1 MKSYSTVLSSASA
14 EIVIEKSRFIGHS
27 FHVEDIEETE
37 NIIKDV
43 KKKYYDATH
52 NCFAYIMGE
61 DMSIAKANDDGEPSS
76 TAGAPMLELLKKLNL
91 TNTLVM
97 ATRYF
102 GGIKLGASGLIRA
115 YAKTAKISL
124 EANSIVNKDVFNR
137 IILEID
143 YSLIGR
149 IQKFLENNQIIHEP
163 GWPGSWLGG
172 CLSDRDHEDFDQ
184 GVEQQ
189 FKVPFYGV
197 HCGHQCPEPSEPKT
211 TSPTRV

>member
-14 EIVIEKSRFIGHS
+14 EIVIEKSRFIGQS
-27 FHVEDIEETE
+27 FHVEDLEETE
-37 NIIKDV
+37 NIIKEV

-52 NCFAYIMGE
+52 NCFAYIIGE
-61 DMSIAKANDDGEPSS
+61 DMSIAKASDDGEPSS
-76 TAGAPMLELLKKLNL
+76 TAGVPMLELLKKLNL

-149 IQKFLENNQIIHEP
+149 IQKFLENNQIIHDAPIFTEK
-163 GWPGSWLGG
+163 
-172 CLSDRDHEDFDQ
+172 
-184 GVEQQ
+184 VELNIYAKDEKIEGLQKDLLDITNANCKLVIGDKLYLN
-189 FKVPFYGV
+189 FVDGKYL
-197 HCGHQCPEPSEPKT
+197 KN
-211 TSPTRV
+211 

>member
-14 EIVIEKSRFIGHS
+14 EIVIEKSRFIGQS
-27 FHVEDIEETE
+27 FHVEDLEETE
-37 NIIKDV
+37 NIIKEV

-52 NCFAYIMGE
+52 NCFAYIIGE
-61 DMSIAKANDDGEPSS
+61 DMSIAKASDDGEPSS
-76 TAGAPMLELLKKLNL
+76 TAGVPMLELLKKLNL

-149 IQKFLENNQIIHEP
+149 IQKFLENNQIIHDAPIFTEKVELNLYAKDEKIE
-163 GWPGSWLGG
+163 GLQKDLLDITNAN
-172 CLSDRDHEDFDQ
+172 CKLVIEDRLHLDFVD
-184 GVEQQ
+184 G
-189 FKVPFYGV
+189 KYL
-197 HCGHQCPEPSEPKT
+197 KN
-211 TSPTRV
+211 

>member
-1 MKSYSTVLSSASA
+1 
-14 EIVIEKSRFIGHS
+14 
-27 FHVEDIEETE
+27 
-37 NIIKDV
+37 
-43 KKKYYDATH
+43 
-52 NCFAYIMGE
+52 
-61 DMSIAKANDDGEPSS
+61 
-76 TAGAPMLELLKKLNL
+76 MLELLKKLNL

-149 IQKFLENNQIIHEP
+149 IQKFLENNQIIHDAPIFTEK
-163 GWPGSWLGG
+163 
-172 CLSDRDHEDFDQ
+172 
-184 GVEQQ
+184 VELNLYAKDEKIEGLQKDLLDITNANCKLVIGDKLYLN
-189 FKVPFYGV
+189 FVDGKYL
-197 HCGHQCPEPSEPKT
+197 KN
-211 TSPTRV
+211 

>member
-1 MKSYSTVLSSASA
+1 VLSSASA
-14 EIVIEKSRFIGHS
+14 EVVIEKSRFIGQS
-27 FHVEDIEETE
+27 FHVEDLEETE
-37 NIIKDV
+37 NIIKEV

-52 NCFAYIMGE
+52 NCFAYIIGE
-61 DMSIAKANDDGEPSS
+61 DMSIAKASDDGEPSS
-76 TAGAPMLELLKKLNL
+76 TAGVPMLELLKKLNL

-149 IQKFLENNQIIHEP
+149 IQKFLENNQIIHDAPIFTEK
-163 GWPGSWLGG
+163 
-172 CLSDRDHEDFDQ
+172 
-184 GVEQQ
+184 VELNLYAKDEKIEGLQKDLLDITNANCKLVIGDKLYLN
-189 FKVPFYGV
+189 FVDGKYL
-197 HCGHQCPEPSEPKT
+197 KN
-211 TSPTRV
+211 

>member
-14 EIVIEKSRFIGHS
+14 EIVIEKSRFIGQS
-27 FHVEDIEETE
+27 FHVEDLKETE
-37 NIIKDV
+37 NIIKEV

-52 NCFAYIMGE
+52 NCFAYIIGE
-61 DMSIAKANDDGEPSS
+61 DMSIAKASDDGEPSS
-76 TAGAPMLELLKKLNL
+76 TAGVPMLELLKKLNL

-143 YSLIGR
+143 YSLIGK
-149 IQKFLENNQIIHEP
+149 IQKFLENNQIIHDAPIFTEK
-163 GWPGSWLGG
+163 
-172 CLSDRDHEDFDQ
+172 
-184 GVEQQ
+184 VELNLYAKDEKIEGLQKDLLDITNANCKLVIGDKLYLN
-189 FKVPFYGV
+189 FVDGKYL
-197 HCGHQCPEPSEPKT
+197 KN
-211 TSPTRV
+211 

>member
-1 MKSYSTVLSSASA
+1 LKSYSTVLSSASA
-14 EIVIEKSRFIGHS
+14 EIVIEKSRFIGQS
-27 FHVEDIEETE
+27 FHVEDLEETE
-37 NIIKDV
+37 NIIKEV

-52 NCFAYIMGE
+52 NCFAYIIGE
-61 DMSIAKANDDGEPSS
+61 DMSIAKASDDGEPSS
-76 TAGAPMLELLKKLNL
+76 TAGVPMLELLKKLNL

-143 YSLIGR
+143 YSLIGKM
-149 IQKFLENNQIIHEP
+149 QKFLDNNQIIYDAPIFTEK
-163 GWPGSWLGG
+163 
-172 CLSDRDHEDFDQ
+172 
-184 GVEQQ
+184 VELNLYAKDEKIEGLQKDLLDITNANCKLVIGDKLYLN
-189 FKVPFYGV
+189 FVDGKYL
-197 HCGHQCPEPSEPKT
+197 KN
-211 TSPTRV
+211 

>member
-14 EIVIEKSRFIGHS
+14 EIVIEKSRFIGQS
-27 FHVEDIEETE
+27 FHVEDLEETE
-37 NIIKDV
+37 NIIKEV

-52 NCFAYIMGE
+52 NCFAYIIGE
-61 DMSIAKANDDGEPSS
+61 DMSIAKASDDGEPSS
-76 TAGAPMLELLKKLNL
+76 TAGVPMLELLKKLNL
-91 TNTLVM
+91 TNTLLM

-143 YSLIGR
+143 YSLIGKM
-149 IQKFLENNQIIHEP
+149 QKFLDNNQIIYDAPIFTEK
-163 GWPGSWLGG
+163 
-172 CLSDRDHEDFDQ
+172 
-184 GVEQQ
+184 VELNLYAKDEKIEGLQKDLLDITNANCKLVIGDKLYLN
-189 FKVPFYGV
+189 FVDGKYL
-197 HCGHQCPEPSEPKT
+197 KN
-211 TSPTRV
+211 

>member
-14 EIVIEKSRFIGHS
+14 EVVIEKSRFIGQS
-27 FHVEDIEETE
+27 FHVEDLEETE
-37 NIIKDV
+37 NIIKEV

-52 NCFAYIMGE
+52 NCFAYIIGE
-61 DMSIAKANDDGEPSS
+61 DMSIAKASDDGEPSS
-76 TAGAPMLELLKKLNL
+76 TAGVPMLELLKKLNL
-91 TNTLVM
+91 TNTLIM

-149 IQKFLENNQIIHEP
+149 IQKFLENNQIIHDAPIFTEK
-163 GWPGSWLGG
+163 
-172 CLSDRDHEDFDQ
+172 
-184 GVEQQ
+184 VELNLYAKDEKIEGLQKDLLDITNANCKLVIGDKLYLN
-189 FKVPFYGV
+189 FVDGKYL
-197 HCGHQCPEPSEPKT
+197 KN
-211 TSPTRV
+211 

>member
-14 EIVIEKSRFIGHS
+14 EIVIEKSRFIGQS
-27 FHVEDIEETE
+27 FHVEDLEETE
-37 NIIKDV
+37 NIIKEV

-52 NCFAYIMGE
+52 NCFAYIIGE
-61 DMSIAKANDDGEPSS
+61 DMSIAKASDDGEPSS
-76 TAGAPMLELLKKLNL
+76 TAGVPMLELLKKLNL

-143 YSLIGR
+143 YSLIGKM
-149 IQKFLENNQIIHEP
+149 QKFLDNNQIIYDAPIFTEK
-163 GWPGSWLGG
+163 
-172 CLSDRDHEDFDQ
+172 
-184 GVEQQ
+184 VELNLYAKDEKIEGLQKDLLDITNANCKLVIGDKLYLN
-189 FKVPFYGV
+189 FVDGKYL
-197 HCGHQCPEPSEPKT
+197 KN
-211 TSPTRV
+211 

>member
-14 EIVIEKSRFIGHS
+14 EIVIEKSRFIGQS
-27 FHVEDIEETE
+27 FHVEDLEETE
-37 NIIKDV
+37 NIIKEV

-52 NCFAYIMGE
+52 NCFAYIIGE
-61 DMSIAKANDDGEPSS
+61 DMSIAKASDDGEPSS
-76 TAGAPMLELLKKLNL
+76 TAGVPMLELLKKLNL

-102 GGIKLGASGLIRA
+102 GGIKLRTSGLIRA

-143 YSLIGR
+143 YSLIGKM
-149 IQKFLENNQIIHEP
+149 QKFLDNNQIIYDAQIGRAH
-163 GWPGSWLGG
+163 
-172 CLSDRDHEDFDQ
+172 
-184 GVEQQ
+184 V
-189 FKVPFYGV
+189 
-197 HCGHQCPEPSEPKT
+197 
-211 TSPTRV
+211 

>member
-27 FHVEDIEETE
+27 FHVEDVVEAE

-52 NCFAYIMGE
+52 NCFAYIIGE
-61 DMSIAKANDDGEPSS
+61 DMSIAKASDDGEPSS
-76 TAGAPMLELLKKLNL
+76 TAGVPMLELLKKLNL

-143 YSLIGR
+143 YSLIGK
-149 IQKFLENNQIIHEP
+149 IQKFLENNQIIHDAPIFTEKVELNLYAKDEKIE
-163 GWPGSWLGG
+163 GLQKDLLD
-172 CLSDRDHEDFDQ
+172 LSNANCKLVIGDKLYLNFVD
-184 GVEQQ
+184 G
-189 FKVPFYGV
+189 KYL
-197 HCGHQCPEPSEPKT
+197 KN
-211 TSPTRV
+211 

>member
-91 TNTLVM
+91 TNTLLI

-149 IQKFLENNQIIHEP
+149 IQKFLENNQIIHDAPIFTEK
-163 GWPGSWLGG
+163 
-172 CLSDRDHEDFDQ
+172 
-184 GVEQQ
+184 VELNLYAKDEKIEGLQKDLLDITNANCKLVIGDKLYLN
-189 FKVPFYGV
+189 FVDGKYL
-197 HCGHQCPEPSEPKT
+197 KN
-211 TSPTRV
+211 

>member
-14 EIVIEKSRFIGHS
+14 EIVIEKSRFIGQS
-27 FHVEDIEETE
+27 FHVEDLEETE
-37 NIIKDV
+37 NIIKEV

-52 NCFAYIMGE
+52 NCFAYIIGE
-61 DMSIAKANDDGEPSS
+61 DRSIVKASDDGEPSS
-76 TAGAPMLELLKKLNL
+76 TAGVPMLELLKKLNL
-91 TNTLVM
+91 TNTLIM

-149 IQKFLENNQIIHEP
+149 IQKFLENNQIIHDAPIFTEKVE
-163 GWPGSWLGG
+163 LN
-172 CLSDRDHEDFDQ
+172 LYVRDEKIEGLQKDLLDITNANCKLVIGDKLYLNFVD
-184 GVEQQ
+184 G
-189 FKVPFYGV
+189 KYL
-197 HCGHQCPEPSEPKT
+197 KN
-211 TSPTRV
+211 

>member
-1 MKSYSTVLSSASA
+1 VLSSASA
-14 EIVIEKSRFIGHS
+14 EIVIEKSRFIGQS
-27 FHVEDIEETE
+27 FHVEDLEETE
-37 NIIKDV
+37 NIIKEV

-52 NCFAYIMGE
+52 NCFAYIIGE
-61 DMSIAKANDDGEPSS
+61 DMSIAKASDDGEPSS
-76 TAGAPMLELLKKLNL
+76 TAGVPMLELLKKLNL

-143 YSLIGR
+143 YSLIGKM
-149 IQKFLENNQIIHEP
+149 QKFLDNNQIIYDAPIFTEK
-163 GWPGSWLGG
+163 
-172 CLSDRDHEDFDQ
+172 
-184 GVEQQ
+184 VELNLYAKDEKIEGLQKDLLDITNANCKLVIGDKLYLN
-189 FKVPFYGV
+189 FVDGKYL
-197 HCGHQCPEPSEPKT
+197 KN
-211 TSPTRV
+211 

>member
-14 EIVIEKSRFIGHS
+14 EVVIEKSRFIGQS
-27 FHVEDIEETE
+27 FHVEDLEETE
-37 NIIKDV
+37 NIIKEV

-52 NCFAYIMGE
+52 NCFAYIIGE
-61 DMSIAKANDDGEPSS
+61 DMSIAKASDDGEPSS
-76 TAGAPMLELLKKLNL
+76 TTGVPMLELMKKLNL
-91 TNTLVM
+91 TNTLIM

-149 IQKFLENNQIIHEP
+149 IQKFLENNQIIHDAPIFTEK
-163 GWPGSWLGG
+163 
-172 CLSDRDHEDFDQ
+172 
-184 GVEQQ
+184 VELNLYAKDEKIEGLQKDLLDITNANCKLVIGDKLYLN
-189 FKVPFYGV
+189 FVDGKYL
-197 HCGHQCPEPSEPKT
+197 KN
-211 TSPTRV
+211 

>member
-14 EIVIEKSRFIGHS
+14 EIVIEKSRFIGQS
-27 FHVEDIEETE
+27 FHVEDLEETE
-37 NIIKDV
+37 NIIKEV

-52 NCFAYIMGE
+52 NCFAYIIGE
-61 DMSIAKANDDGEPSS
+61 DMSIAKASDDGEPSS
-76 TAGAPMLELLKKLNL
+76 TAGVPMLELLKKLNL
-91 TNTLVM
+91 TNTLLI

-143 YSLIGR
+143 YSLIGKM
-149 IQKFLENNQIIHEP
+149 QKFLDNNQIIYDAPIFTEK
-163 GWPGSWLGG
+163 
-172 CLSDRDHEDFDQ
+172 
-184 GVEQQ
+184 VELNLYAKDEKIEGLQKDLLDITNANCKLVIGDKLYLN
-189 FKVPFYGV
+189 FVDGKYL
-197 HCGHQCPEPSEPKT
+197 KN
-211 TSPTRV
+211 

>member
-14 EIVIEKSRFIGHS
+14 EVVIEKSRFIGQS
-27 FHVEDIEETE
+27 FHVEDLEEAE
-37 NIIKDV
+37 NIIKEV

-52 NCFAYIMGE
+52 NCFAYIIGE
-61 DMSIAKANDDGEPSS
+61 DMSIAKASDDGEPSS
-76 TAGAPMLELLKKLNL
+76 TAGVPMLELLKKLNL

-143 YSLIGR
+143 YSLIGKM
-149 IQKFLENNQIIHEP
+149 QKFLDNNQIIYDAPIFTEK
-163 GWPGSWLGG
+163 
-172 CLSDRDHEDFDQ
+172 
-184 GVEQQ
+184 VELNLYAKDEKIEGLQKDLLDITNANCKLVIGDKLYLN
-189 FKVPFYGV
+189 FVDGKYL
-197 HCGHQCPEPSEPKT
+197 KN
-211 TSPTRV
+211 

>member
-14 EIVIEKSRFIGHS
+14 EIVIEKSRFIGQS
-27 FHVEDIEETE
+27 FHVEDLEETE
-37 NIIKDV
+37 NIIKEV

-52 NCFAYIMGE
+52 NCFAYIIGE
-61 DMSIAKANDDGEPSS
+61 DMSIAKASDDGEPSS
-76 TAGAPMLELLKKLNL
+76 TAGVPMLELLKKLNL

-149 IQKFLENNQIIHEP
+149 IQKFLENNQIIHDAPIFTEK
-163 GWPGSWLGG
+163 
-172 CLSDRDHEDFDQ
+172 
-184 GVEQQ
+184 VELNLYAKDEKIEGLQKDLLDLTNANCKLVIGDKLYLN
-189 FKVPFYGV
+189 FVDGKYL
-197 HCGHQCPEPSEPKT
+197 KN
-211 TSPTRV
+211 

>member
-1 MKSYSTVLSSASA
+1 VLSSASA
-14 EIVIEKSRFIGHS
+14 EIVIEKSRFIGQS
-27 FHVEDIEETE
+27 FHVEDLEETE
-37 NIIKDV
+37 NIIKEV

-52 NCFAYIMGE
+52 NCFAYIIGE
-61 DMSIAKANDDGEPSS
+61 DMSIAKASDDGEPSS
-76 TAGAPMLELLKKLNL
+76 TAGVPMLELLKKLNL

-149 IQKFLENNQIIHEP
+149 IQKFLENNQIIHDAPIFTEK
-163 GWPGSWLGG
+163 
-172 CLSDRDHEDFDQ
+172 
-184 GVEQQ
+184 VELNLYAKDEKIEGLQKDLLDLTNANCKLVIGDKLYLN
-189 FKVPFYGV
+189 FVDGKYL
-197 HCGHQCPEPSEPKT
+197 KN
-211 TSPTRV
+211 

>member
-14 EIVIEKSRFIGHS
+14 EVVIEKSRFIGQS
-27 FHVEDIEETE
+27 FHVEDLEETE
-37 NIIKDV
+37 NIIKEV

-52 NCFAYIMGE
+52 NCFAYIIGE
-61 DMSIAKANDDGEPSS
+61 DMSIAKASDDGEPSS
-76 TAGAPMLELLKKLNL
+76 TAGVPMLELLKKLNL

-149 IQKFLENNQIIHEP
+149 IQKFLENNQIIHDAPIFTEK
-163 GWPGSWLGG
+163 
-172 CLSDRDHEDFDQ
+172 
-184 GVEQQ
+184 VELNLYAKDEKIEGLQKDLLDITNANCKLVIGDKLYLN
-189 FKVPFYGV
+189 FVDGKYL
-197 HCGHQCPEPSEPKT
+197 KN
-211 TSPTRV
+211 